1 MITEGPVVQLK
12 ESHRIPR
19 KMGDLRSLFWN
30 FTRSGRKDY
39 SGGLKVPQSR
49 LNIPMIPSKYRPF
62 RMGGK
67 EYLMSLEPLTVS
79 KKLLPLFCVAVSMC
93 TSNVFEKLNVI

>member
-1 MITEGPVVQLK
+1 MITQGNVVQLK
-12 ESHRIPR
+12 ESHRISR
-19 KMGDLRSLFWN
+19 KKGDFRNLFWN

-39 SGGLKVPQSR
+39 SGEVKVPQSR

-79 KKLLPLFCVAVSMC
+79 QKLLPLFRLAVSIC
-93 TSNVFEKLNVI
+93 ASNPFEKLKVI